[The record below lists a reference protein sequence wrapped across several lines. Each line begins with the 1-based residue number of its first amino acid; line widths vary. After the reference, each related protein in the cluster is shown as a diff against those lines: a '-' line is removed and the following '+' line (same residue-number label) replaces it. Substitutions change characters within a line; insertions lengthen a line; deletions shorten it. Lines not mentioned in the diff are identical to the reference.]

1 MTGYRLPNP
10 TYRRL
15 DRASKLAGVALLA
28 LALEAGPTVT
38 GLGFAVAGIGLGVLT
53 IFIDTQ

>member
-1 MTGYRLPNP
+1 MTGYRLPDP

-15 DRASKLAGVALLA
+15 DRASKLAGIALLA
-28 LALEAGPTVT
+28 LALEAGLTVT
-38 GLGFAVAGIGLGVLT
+38 GLGLAAAGIGLGLIT